1 MKRNESNQDRGIRA
15 VVGII
20 ALLIGLFAVGG
31 FLRALLIIV
40 GPVWVPKV
48 QDLEPTTM
56 VWLERAESL
65 AVAACLPLAL
75 QVIGVFAM
83 IRGLG

>member
-1 MKRNESNQDRGIRA
+1 MKGNESNQDRGIRA

-40 GPVWVPKV
+40 GLVLVITAAVGFCPLYRLLGINTCKV
-48 QDLEPTTM
+48 
-56 VWLERAESL
+56 RH
-65 AVAACLPLAL
+65 
-75 QVIGVFAM
+75 
-83 IRGLG
+83 

>member
-40 GPVWVPKV
+40 GLVLLITAAVGFCPLYRLFGINTCKV
-48 QDLEPTTM
+48 
-56 VWLERAESL
+56 RH
-65 AVAACLPLAL
+65 
-75 QVIGVFAM
+75 
-83 IRGLG
+83 

>member
-15 VVGII
+15 VVGFI

-40 GPVWVPKV
+40 GLVLVITAAVGFCPLYRLLGINTCKV
-48 QDLEPTTM
+48 
-56 VWLERAESL
+56 RH
-65 AVAACLPLAL
+65 
-75 QVIGVFAM
+75 
-83 IRGLG
+83 

>member
-31 FLRALLIIV
+31 FFRALLIIV
-40 GPVWVPKV
+40 GLVLVITAAVGFCPLYRLLGINTCKV
-48 QDLEPTTM
+48 
-56 VWLERAESL
+56 R
-65 AVAACLPLAL
+65 
-75 QVIGVFAM
+75 
-83 IRGLG
+83 R

>member
-1 MKRNESNQDRGIRA
+1 MKRNEPNQDRGIRA

-40 GPVWVPKV
+40 GLVLLITAAVGFCPLYRLLGINTCKV
-48 QDLEPTTM
+48 
-56 VWLERAESL
+56 RH
-65 AVAACLPLAL
+65 
-75 QVIGVFAM
+75 
-83 IRGLG
+83 

>member
-20 ALLIGLFAVGG
+20 ALLSGLFAVGG

-40 GPVWVPKV
+40 GLVLVITAAVGFCPLYRLLGINTCKV
-48 QDLEPTTM
+48 
-56 VWLERAESL
+56 RH
-65 AVAACLPLAL
+65 
-75 QVIGVFAM
+75 
-83 IRGLG
+83 

>member
-20 ALLIGLFAVGG
+20 ALLIGLFAVAG

-40 GPVWVPKV
+40 GLVLVITAAVGFCPLYRLLGINTCKV
-48 QDLEPTTM
+48 
-56 VWLERAESL
+56 RH
-65 AVAACLPLAL
+65 
-75 QVIGVFAM
+75 
-83 IRGLG
+83 

>member
-40 GPVWVPKV
+40 GLVLVITAAVGFCPLYRLVGINTCKV
-48 QDLEPTTM
+48 
-56 VWLERAESL
+56 RH
-65 AVAACLPLAL
+65 
-75 QVIGVFAM
+75 
-83 IRGLG
+83 

>member
-20 ALLIGLFAVGG
+20 ASLIGLFAVGG

-40 GPVWVPKV
+40 GLVLVTTAAVGFCPLYRLLGINTCKV
-48 QDLEPTTM
+48 
-56 VWLERAESL
+56 RH
-65 AVAACLPLAL
+65 
-75 QVIGVFAM
+75 
-83 IRGLG
+83 

>member
-40 GPVWVPKV
+40 GLVLVITAAVGFCPLYRLLGINTCKV
-48 QDLEPTTM
+48 RQ
-56 VWLERAESL
+56 
-65 AVAACLPLAL
+65 
-75 QVIGVFAM
+75 
-83 IRGLG
+83 

>member
-40 GPVWVPKV
+40 GLVLLITAAVGFCPLYRLLGINTCKV
-48 QDLEPTTM
+48 
-56 VWLERAESL
+56 RH
-65 AVAACLPLAL
+65 
-75 QVIGVFAM
+75 
-83 IRGLG
+83 